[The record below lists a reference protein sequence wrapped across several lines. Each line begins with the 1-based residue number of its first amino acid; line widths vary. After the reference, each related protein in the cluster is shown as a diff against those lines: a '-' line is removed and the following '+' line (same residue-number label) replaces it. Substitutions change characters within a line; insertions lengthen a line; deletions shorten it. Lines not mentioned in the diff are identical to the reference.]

1 MEFNGCE
8 GVDHEFDLLK
18 LILRC
23 APMLKRINIKLSQE
37 VSAIHKICNK
47 FMAYSSV
54 DSYIYLNS
62 GEYMLSMLLDET
74 EIQLLILVRFVET

>member
-23 APMLKRINIKLSQE
+23 APMLKRVNIKLSQE
-37 VSAIHKICNK
+37 GSAIHKICNK

-62 GEYMLSMLLDET
+62 GEYMFSMLLDET